1 MNAGA
6 ALLPVLQ
13 GRTPARGRQM
23 SLVPREA
30 PSAAGAKAD
39 THLSV
44 RSEGARSSEGNAM
57 TTISL
62 TDWMQSPE
70 IVVGKTEHH
79 RLTVVA
85 LTHVGERGRNADLL
99 LYELDR
105 ARIIPDGMVPADVV
119 RIGSIV
125 RYAPVPG
132 VERTAKLVLPDNA
145 TGSGGYSLPV
155 TSEHGAALLGTRPGH
170 QMAWLDRDGAVQRLQ
185 VIAVTND
192 DPHDDPGPLAA

>member
-1 MNAGA
+1 
-6 ALLPVLQ
+6 
-13 GRTPARGRQM
+13 
-23 SLVPREA
+23 
-30 PSAAGAKAD
+30 
-39 THLSV
+39 
-44 RSEGARSSEGNAM
+44 M

-62 TDWMQSPE
+62 DWIGSPE

-85 LTHVGERGRNADLL
+85 LTHVGERSADLL

-105 ARIIPDGMVPADVV
+105 AKIIPDSMVPTDVV

-132 VERTAKLVLPDNA
+132 AERIAKLVIPDDA
-145 TGSGGYSLPV
+145 TGSAGYSLAV

-170 QMAWLDRDGAVQRLQ
+170 QMSWLDRNGEVQRLRIIS
-185 VIAVTND
+185 VIND
-192 DPHDDPGPLAA
+192 DPEDDPGPLAA

>member
-6 ALLPVLQ
+6 PLLQ
-13 GRTPARGRQM
+13 GLQRRAPSHRPQVP
-23 SLVPREA
+23 LVPGPA
-30 PSAAGAKAD
+30 PPHPGARLKIGF
-39 THLSV
+39 
-44 RSEGARSSEGNAM
+44 EGARNAEGNAM

-62 TDWMQSPE
+62 DWIASPE

-85 LTHVGERGRNADLL
+85 LTHVGERGNADLL

-105 ARIIPDGMVPADVV
+105 AKIIPDGMVPSDVV

-132 VERTAKLVLPDNA
+132 AERIAKLVIPDDA
-145 TGSGGYSLPV
+145 TGSAGYSLAV
-155 TSEHGAALLGTRPGH
+155 TSEHGAALLGTRPGQ
-170 QMAWLDRDGAVQRLQ
+170 QMSWLDRNSEVQRLRI
-185 VIAVTND
+185 VAVVND
-192 DPHDDPGPLAA
+192 DPDDDPGPLAA